1 MNQHSNRKHQS
12 EGGLTHQEESFV
24 NVSEGAKIDQS
35 LQESL
40 LEGSVHDVIEFEF
53 LNRLCSFEFLTIL
66 HIYYHDLLLI
76 EC

>member
-53 LNRLCSFEFLTIL
+53 LNRYAHLNCLPSFIFTIM
-66 HIYYHDLLLI
+66 IYY
-76 EC
+76 